1 MKAQLF
7 GRAHAAI
14 RTLTTWAAG
23 SLSAAF
29 VAYSCGA
36 LASDGSS
43 YGVASQSNAGDYAST
58 LHIGGGG
65 DTDFTNVEFLN
76 SGFVGIAKTAP
87 SYTLD
92 VGGATGT
99 QHLVGRSGPPTV
111 ARGAGTGTTGTVVI
125 TGTDLAG
132 AITVTTSAGGTG
144 PTANSV
150 IARVSFADEY
160 RSAPF
165 CVFSP
170 ANQSAA
176 VGLTLA
182 ESIYV
187 TATTAT
193 FALNA
198 GTTALPRPSTYIWNY
213 SCVQ

>member
-1 MKAQLF
+1 L
-7 GRAHAAI
+7 GGGLI
-14 RTLTTWAAG
+14 VG
-23 SLSAAF
+23 GI

-150 IARVSFADEY
+150 IARVSLRTNTIGAILCVLSCKPERRRGFDPC
-160 RSAPF
+160 RVDLRHGDDGDF
-165 CVFSP
+165 CP
-170 ANQSAA
+170 
-176 VGLTLA
+176 
-182 ESIYV
+182 
-187 TATTAT
+187 
-193 FALNA
+193 
-198 GTTALPRPSTYIWNY
+198 
-213 SCVQ
+213 